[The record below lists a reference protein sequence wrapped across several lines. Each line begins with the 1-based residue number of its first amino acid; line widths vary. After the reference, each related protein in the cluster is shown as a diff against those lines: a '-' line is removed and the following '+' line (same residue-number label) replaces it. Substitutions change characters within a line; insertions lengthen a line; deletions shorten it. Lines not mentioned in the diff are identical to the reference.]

1 MRKFM
6 LLVALLAFGGVAV
19 AADEDGFIWV
29 DANTKI
35 RVKPIG
41 KTGGSAAAGPT
52 KAPAEPKKEKKPE
65 KPKK

>member
-1 MRKFM
+1 MRKRM
-6 LLVALLAFGGVAV
+6 LLLALLAFGGVAA

-41 KTGGSAAAGPT
+41 KPAGSAAAGPT
-52 KAPAEPKKEKKPE
+52 KAPAEPKTEKKPE